1 VTPCA
6 AASYPTT
13 RVWQNSTP
21 RRRPTESMSSRPGA
35 LVDRTKDGRI
45 LQRDFGGHRY
55 VRLAHVGDRTGLELI
70 RTLQQRAVAMGIEVF
85 MEWSVPRLLT
95 DGGGQVSGAVG
106 YRRTTGEAVAVA
118 AKAFVLAT
126 GGIGRS
132 WKYTTNSWESTGD
145 GHALARWAGAELIDM
160 VCMQFHPTGMV
171 WPLSVRGT
179 LATEGV
185 RSDGGVLR
193 NSDGRQFLFDYIP
206 PMFAAET
213 ADNEAEADP
222 WYEDHANNRRRPNC
236 G

>member
-1 VTPCA
+1 
-6 AASYPTT
+6 
-13 RVWQNSTP
+13 
-21 RRRPTESMSSRPGA
+21 
-35 LVDRTKDGRI
+35 
-45 LQRDFGGHRY
+45 
-55 VRLAHVGDRTGLELI
+55 LI

-85 MEWSVPRLLT
+85 MEWNVPRLLT

-106 YRRTTGEAVAVA
+106 YRRTTGEAVAFA

-185 RSDGGVLR
+185 RSGGGVLR

>member
-1 VTPCA
+1 
-6 AASYPTT
+6 
-13 RVWQNSTP
+13 
-21 RRRPTESMSSRPGA
+21 
-35 LVDRTKDGRI
+35 
-45 LQRDFGGHRY
+45 
-55 VRLAHVGDRTGLELI
+55 
-70 RTLQQRAVAMGIEVF
+70 MGIEVF
-85 MEWSVPRLLT
+85 MECNVPRLLT

-106 YRRTTGEAVAVA
+106 YRRTTGEAVALA

-132 WKYTTNSWESTGD
+132 WKYTTNSWESTDD
-145 GHALARWAGAELIDM
+145 GHALARWAGAELIDIA
-160 VCMQFHPTGMV
+160 CMQFHPTGMV

-185 RSDGGVLR
+185 RGDGGVLR